1 MIQPETTNKKP
12 NKCCTDESYGNT
24 LEYSYGDA
32 VEWEVWHC
40 IYCHEGYVV
49 DIEIVRDFENVRRIK
64 TNETTN

>member
-1 MIQPETTNKKP
+1 MIQPEITNKKK
-12 NKCCTDESYGNT
+12 NKCCIVGDGN

-49 DIEIVRDFENVRRIK
+49 DIEIKRDFSKMKRIK
-64 TNETTN
+64 NETTN